1 MAVPDPGIPRLI
13 GDRYALEAC
22 IGRGGMGEVW
32 RARHVALGSYFA
44 VKLLHG
50 ALASEE
56 RTRKRFLKE
65 AQLTAQLRTRRAVQV
80 FDYGVTQDGI
90 PYLVMELL
98 DGETLDQ
105 RIARLGRIEPAPAVR
120 ILRLAARAL
129 DRAHQIGII
138 HRDFKPENIFL
149 LEDEEGVETVKVVD
163 FGIAK
168 LVGEL
173 ETDNVVL
180 GSLPEGKEA
189 LSTFTRTATL
199 VGTPYYM
206 GPEQISSTGNLGPS
220 TDLWAL
226 GVVAFECLTGQRP
239 FDAEEL
245 RDLFK
250 TIENSSHPRASELVP
265 ELPAAFDAWFD
276 KACHAEL
283 GERFKNGQ
291 QAIVELAAALGVPL
305 ARDGSGVRGSLASL
319 QGTSERPGEP
329 TPVPSV
335 TPPQGIGSGVF
346 TPSGHAVPSQT
357 TGSIAPL
364 GPKLAWL
371 RSRPQLIWWLV
382 GVVAA
387 LAVALVGLLGMHAAS
402 RAQAD
407 RTLAPSAATASPRL
421 AEPELA
427 SPMTE
432 TALAI
437 PERSARRSQ
446 ADDEPRSAPRALDT
460 KRSKGA
466 ASATSASPAPS
477 AQPPAPSQPAA
488 TAADPGSA
496 FKLPPLGL

>member
-1 MAVPDPGIPRLI
+1 MTVDLGVPVLDNSVLTCKLDYDMAVPDPGLPRLI

-65 AQLTAQLRTRRAVQV
+65 AQLTAQLRTRHAVQV

-105 RIARLGRIEPAPAVR
+105 RIARLGRIEPAPA
-120 ILRLAARAL
+120 
-129 DRAHQIGII
+129 GII

-239 FDAEEL
+239 FDAEDL
-245 RDLFK
+245 RDLFR
-250 TIENSSHPRASELVP
+250 TIEKSTHPRASEFVP
-265 ELPAAFDAWFD
+265 ELPSAFDDWFD

-283 GERFKNGQ
+283 GERFKTGQ
-291 QAIVELAAALGVPL
+291 QAIVELAAALGIP
-305 ARDGSGVRGSLASL
+305 
-319 QGTSERPGEP
+319 
-329 TPVPSV
+329 
-335 TPPQGIGSGVF
+335 
-346 TPSGHAVPSQT
+346 
-357 TGSIAPL
+357 
-364 GPKLAWL
+364 
-371 RSRPQLIWWLV
+371 
-382 GVVAA
+382 A
-387 LAVALVGLLGMHAAS
+387 LADAS
-402 RAQAD
+402 TIRKA
-407 RTLAPSAATASPRL
+407 
-421 AEPELA
+421 
-427 SPMTE
+427 
-432 TALAI
+432 
-437 PERSARRSQ
+437 
-446 ADDEPRSAPRALDT
+446 
-460 KRSKGA
+460 
-466 ASATSASPAPS
+466 
-477 AQPPAPSQPAA
+477 
-488 TAADPGSA
+488 
-496 FKLPPLGL
+496 